1 MSVEDII
8 KSALA
13 NEPVQMKKAFDEEI
27 QGRVHAA
34 LTSKYEDMAEA
45 KVEENEDEDEDDED
59 EDEDEEE
66 DQVKKKKDDDEEDD
80 DE

>member
-27 QGRVHAA
+27 AGRVHAA
-34 LTSKYEDMAEA
+34 LASKYDDMAEA
-45 KVEENEDEDEDDED
+45 KVKENDDEDDMEDDED
-59 EDEDEEE
+59 E
-66 DQVKKKKDDDEEDD
+66 DQVKKKKDDDEDEEDD

>member
-59 EDEDEEE
+59 EEE

>member
-27 QGRVHAA
+27 AGRVHAA

-45 KVEENEDEDEDDED
+45 KVKED
-59 EDEDEEE
+59 EDEDEVEDDEDE
-66 DQVKKKKDDDEEDD
+66 DQVKKKKDDDDDEEDD